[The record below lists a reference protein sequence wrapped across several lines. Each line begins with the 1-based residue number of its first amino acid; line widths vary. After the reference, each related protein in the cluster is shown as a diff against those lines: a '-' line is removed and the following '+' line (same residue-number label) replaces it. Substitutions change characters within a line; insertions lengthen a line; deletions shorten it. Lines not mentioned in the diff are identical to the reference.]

1 MSAYCVVSGAPKV
14 ASDEILA
21 ARSGKRLV
29 LLGGG
34 FDWKAIQRSGGR
46 VHRFA

>member
-14 ASDEILA
+14 ASDKILA

-29 LLGGG
+29 LLGGI
-34 FDWKAIQRSGGR
+34 DWKAIQRSGGR
-46 VHRFA
+46 VHRCA